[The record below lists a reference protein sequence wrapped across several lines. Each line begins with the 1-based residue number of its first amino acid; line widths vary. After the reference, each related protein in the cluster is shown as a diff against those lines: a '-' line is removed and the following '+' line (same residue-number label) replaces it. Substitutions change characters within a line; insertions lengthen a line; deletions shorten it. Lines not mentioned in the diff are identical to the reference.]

1 LLGKTKNED
10 AADPWP
16 VEVPGEEKPVSSARI
31 EEFVNEE
38 FFYYYNFFTNCKRLG
53 NPYPSG
59 WLDWPPWTVQ
69 IMTAFGTVIDRENK
83 NNEYKFL
90 AGIHGY
96 KVN

>member
-1 LLGKTKNED
+1 LG
-10 AADPWP
+10 
-16 VEVPGEEKPVSSARI
+16 S
-31 EEFVNEE
+31 
-38 FFYYYNFFTNCKRLG
+38 
-53 NPYPSG
+53 PYPSG

-69 IMTAFGTVIDRENK
+69 LMTAFGTVIDRENK